1 MIRISSLFTCTALA
15 VALGSALLANAQQI
29 ERGQGGMQHNMPGGP
44 MQRMQQQTEHQNM
57 ENMNSVQKEFHASMQ
72 KMNQQMME
80 GMMEADPGKSW
91 LKQMIAH
98 HQGAVEM
105 SEIVLKYS
113 KDDDVRREARKT
125 KEENEKGIKDLQV
138 ELRKKER

>member
-15 VALGSALLANAQQI
+15 VVLGSALLANAQQM
-29 ERGQGGMQHNMPGGP
+29 ERGQEGMQHNMPGGP
-44 MQRMQQQTEHQNM
+44 MQRMQQQMQHQNM
-57 ENMNSVQKEFHASMQ
+57 ENMNTVQKEFHASMQ

>member
-1 MIRISSLFTCTALA
+1 
-15 VALGSALLANAQQI
+15 
-29 ERGQGGMQHNMPGGP
+29 
-44 MQRMQQQTEHQNM
+44 MQRMQQHQNM
-57 ENMNSVQKEFHASMQ
+57 ENMSPVQKEFHASMQ
-72 KMNQQMME
+72 KMNRQMMD
-80 GMMEADPGKSW
+80 GMMEEDPGKSW

-105 SEIVLKYS
+105 SEILLKYS